1 MCNFVH
7 LNLDNSDTMSEDQ
20 KNVYLSALFAGA
32 AAALAVDST
41 LFPLDTLT
49 TRLQSAR
56 GFFKTG
62 GFKHVYKGIGPQT
75 IGSAPEAALF
85 FLTYES
91 FKYYVEPRVDS
102 DVLPL
107 VYMTAA
113 TAGEIVSCLIGAPV
127 EVVKQRRQTSTNI
140 KHTSMRIFMHAVKS
154 EGLIK
159 GLYRGYGSMLIQEIP
174 FSLIQFPVLEYLK
187 KVYRVSFKNDVPL
200 DSWDVA
206 NCGAVAAAFAAMAT
220 TPLDVAKTRVML
232 ADKKFATDTIK
243 TVLKQIY
250 YEKGFKGLFAGFT
263 PRVMLTTIGA
273 YVFFGTYDLSKNFCN
288 DYLLNPDPTVNW

>member
-1 MCNFVH
+1 
-7 LNLDNSDTMSEDQ
+7 MSEDQ
-20 KNVYLSALFAGA
+20 KTVYLSALFAGGS
-32 AAALAVDST
+32 AALVVDLT
-41 LFPLDTLT
+41 LFPLDTLS

-62 GFKHVYKGIGPQT
+62 GFKHVYKGIGPKI

-102 DVLPL
+102 NVLPL
-107 VYMTAA
+107 VHMTAA
-113 TAGEIVSCLIGAPV
+113 TISEIVGCLIGAPV
-127 EVVKQRRQTSTNI
+127 EVVKQRRQTSTNT
-140 KHTSMRIFMHAVKS
+140 KHTSLRIFMHAVKS

-159 GLYRGYGSMLIQEIP
+159 GLYRGYGSMLTQEIP

-187 KVYRVSFKNDVPL
+187 KVYRLSFKNDVPL

-206 NCGAVAAAFAAMAT
+206 NCGAVAAAFAAITT
-220 TPLDVAKTRVML
+220 TPLDVAKTRIML
-232 ADKKFATDTIK
+232 ADKRFATDTIR

-263 PRVMLTTIGA
+263 PRVMLATVGA

-288 DYLLNPDPTVNW
+288 DYLLNPDLSVNW

>member
-1 MCNFVH
+1 
-7 LNLDNSDTMSEDQ
+7 MSEDH

-32 AAALAVDST
+32 GAALGVDLA

-56 GFFKTG
+56 GFSKTG

-113 TAGEIVSCLIGAPV
+113 TAGEIVGCLIGAPV
-127 EVVKQRRQTSTNI
+127 EVVKQRRQTSTNT
-140 KHTSMRIFMHAVKS
+140 KHTSLRIFMHAVKS

-187 KVYRVSFKNDVPL
+187 KVYRVSFKNNVPL

-206 NCGAVAAAFAAMAT
+206 NCGSVAAAFAAIAT

-232 ADKKFATDTIK
+232 ADKKIATDTIR

-250 YEKGFKGLFAGFT
+250 NEKGFKGLFAGFT
-263 PRVMLTTIGA
+263 PRVMLATIGA

>member
-20 KNVYLSALFAGA
+20 KNVYLSALFVSKVGNQLYANYSKFYIQAGA
-32 AAALAVDST
+32 GAALAVDLA

-107 VYMTAA
+107 VYMAAA
-113 TAGEIVSCLIGAPV
+113 TAGEIVCVI
-127 EVVKQRRQTSTNI
+127 
-140 KHTSMRIFMHAVKS
+140 
-154 EGLIK
+154 
-159 GLYRGYGSMLIQEIP
+159 
-174 FSLIQFPVLEYLK
+174 
-187 KVYRVSFKNDVPL
+187 
-200 DSWDVA
+200 
-206 NCGAVAAAFAAMAT
+206 
-220 TPLDVAKTRVML
+220 
-232 ADKKFATDTIK
+232 
-243 TVLKQIY
+243 
-250 YEKGFKGLFAGFT
+250 LF
-263 PRVMLTTIGA
+263 
-273 YVFFGTYDLSKNFCN
+273 
-288 DYLLNPDPTVNW
+288 